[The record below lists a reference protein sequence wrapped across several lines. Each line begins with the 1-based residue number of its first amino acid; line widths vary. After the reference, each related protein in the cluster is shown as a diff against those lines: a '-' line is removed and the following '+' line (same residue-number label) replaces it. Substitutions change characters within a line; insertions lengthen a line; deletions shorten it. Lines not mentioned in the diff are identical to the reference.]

1 MSRILLVE
9 DSPTQVQIVA
19 GSLARAEY
27 DIHSVDRLDEAIRLT
42 ERGTFEAVIL
52 DLSLP
57 DSDGLNTYL
66 QMQESAPRTPIVVLT
81 SMDDEELALEML
93 RRGAQDYLIK
103 GEVTSEW
110 IIRSVRYAVERS
122 HAARSTRGENTTT
135 TLDRKLAMETELVG
149 DILVLRL
156 QEKQLFGETLADQL
170 SSQLFKLVDEDGHR
184 KFILNCGEVDYI
196 SNSVLGKLLLWDNK
210 IRQHGGG
217 VRISDLRP
225 EVQEQ
230 IKARRL
236 LAQFDICLDE
246 ETALRSF

>member
-9 DSPTQVQIVA
+9 DSPTQTRIVM
-19 GSLARAEY
+19 GSLSRADY
-27 DIHSVDRLDEAIRLT
+27 DIHSVERLEEAVELAQ
-42 ERGTFEAVIL
+42 RGSFEAVIL

-57 DSDGLNTYL
+57 DSDGLSTYL
-66 QMQESAPRTPIVVLT
+66 QMQESAPQTPIVVLT
-81 SMDDEELALEML
+81 SMDDEQLALEML

-110 IIRSVRYAVERS
+110 IVRSVRYAVERS
-122 HAARSTRGENTTT
+122 HAGRTARGGTTAT
-135 TLDRKLAMETELVG
+135 ALDRKLALEVEQVG
-149 DILVLRL
+149 DITVLRV

-170 SSQLFKLVDEDGHR
+170 SSRLFKLVDQDGHR
-184 KFILNCGEVDYI
+184 KFVLNCHEVDYI
-196 SNSVLGKLLLWDNK
+196 SNSVLSKLLLWADN
-210 IRQHGGG
+210 IRQHGGSM
-217 VRISDLRP
+217 RICDLRP
-225 EVQEQ
+225 EVQDQ